1 MAFTSFDFTK
11 VEKKHNVQQQKEQE
25 KRKEKSTIIESIV
38 IEPKPFNECKS
49 SEPITLTDLTIEV
62 KSMFQGIF
70 VDCEGGAIEV
80 DPTTGELI
88 VKMYFKDSGKKPED
102 GMFRCIVP
110 IENKGTTAVE
120 RLRGLN
126 RMYNT
131 SKCYEL
137 TDEAK
142 EILEIFMNKNKNG
155 NVDWNNATAELN
167 NTRNGIQYITVMVK
181 NLNLTKIVKKLRGV
195 KNEKNHYVD
204 YNIKVT
210 RPIGLPTRTS
220 DQNYL
225 LEIESIDKSV
235 FNRFMEEKLGMYFN
249 DNGNIPMIR

>member
-1 MAFTSFDFTK
+1 MTSINTYID
-11 VEKKHNVQQQKEQE
+11 H
-25 KRKEKSTIIESIV
+25 
-38 IEPKPFNECKS
+38 
-49 SEPITLTDLTIEV
+49 TLL
-62 KSMFQGIF
+62 
-70 VDCEGGAIEV
+70 
-80 DPTTGELI
+80 
-88 VKMYFKDSGKKPED
+88 KPESTQEQ
-102 GMFRCIVP
+102 I
-110 IENKGTTAVE
+110 KQ
-120 RLRGLN
+120 
-126 RMYNT
+126 
-131 SKCYEL
+131 L

-225 LEIESIDKSV
+225 LEIERIDKSV